1 MTYYDTIHMIGLN
14 FINGTTIKYAAAG
27 EQRNNKSQIIKIGD
41 PRTGKRQHLNIW
53 VNNATLK

>member
-41 PRTGKRQHLNIW
+41 PRTGKRQHLNI
-53 VNNATLK
+53 